1 MTSQCCFFP
10 SETGSKDTEV
20 TSVDLL
26 DNSDEAA
33 DDVDEVPDDT
43 PNTEK
48 VIAKAS
54 NVRVNNI
61 DQKNSENLSN
71 DFTSN
76 VCVRGRTRTAFS
88 WRQIQRGR
96 GTSWATWTQGK
107 NRTASCLI
115 GKRSLLT
122 CMTS

>member
-1 MTSQCCFFP
+1 MLFFSP

-20 TSVDLL
+20 TLVDLL
-26 DNSDEAA
+26 DNSDKAA
-33 DDVDEVPDDT
+33 EDVDEVPDDT

-61 DQKNSENLSN
+61 DQKHSENLSD

-76 VCVRGRTRTAFS
+76 VCLRGRTRRFS

-96 GTSWATWTQGK
+96 GTSWTNWTQGK
-107 NRTASCLI
+107 NQTASCLI

-122 CMTS
+122 CMTSS